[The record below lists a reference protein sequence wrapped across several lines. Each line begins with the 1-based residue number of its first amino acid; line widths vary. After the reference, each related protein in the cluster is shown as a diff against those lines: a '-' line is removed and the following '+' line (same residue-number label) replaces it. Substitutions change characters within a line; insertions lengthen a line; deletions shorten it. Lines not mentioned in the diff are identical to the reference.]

1 MRSKTLKL
9 TYRCMAHYCV
19 VKAMPELPEIALI
32 AMQMN
37 KELAGKRVSEVEVRQ
52 PKNLNMPATRFAKT
66 VKGRTVKRVFGRGK
80 WLFMELDSKH
90 FLLIN
95 LGMGA
100 ELIFFRHS
108 EKHLGTYHFRL
119 NFSDK
124 SGFTARFWWFGY
136 IHLVAEKDL
145 PKHKMTA
152 GLGKSATDKAVTL
165 DYFKELLAKRRRTN
179 VKSFLLDQKNLAGI
193 GNVYVQ
199 DPLFIARLHP
209 SRKISTLSEREVEDL
224 YCAVRGV
231 LNKSIKLG
239 GLAYEKDFYGR
250 KGGFTGDMFLVG
262 YKTGKPCPACRTAIE
277 KIKTGT
283 TATYICPRCQ
293 RLQ

>member
-1 MRSKTLKL
+1 
-9 TYRCMAHYCV
+9 
-19 VKAMPELPEIALI
+19 
-32 AMQMN
+32 
-37 KELAGKRVSEVEVRQ
+37 
-52 PKNLNMPATRFAKT
+52 
-66 VKGRTVKRVFGRGK
+66 
-80 WLFMELDSKH
+80 
-90 FLLIN
+90 
-95 LGMGA
+95 
-100 ELIFFRHS
+100 
-108 EKHLGTYHFRL
+108 
-119 NFSDK
+119 
-124 SGFTARFWWFGY
+124 
-136 IHLVAEKDL
+136 
-145 PKHKMTA
+145 
-152 GLGKSATDKAVTL
+152 
-165 DYFKELLAKRRRTN
+165 
-179 VKSFLLDQKNLAGI
+179 
-193 GNVYVQ
+193 VQ